1 MQSFIYQ
8 RFLTGEVGDRL
19 SGLAN
24 SEAYQMAVRT
34 SRNFH
39 ITPIGSLRLCN
50 KYLSIALAVDED
62 ILFARDTKTN
72 FYYAIS
78 ANKIY
83 VIRKSDRAVISQAA
97 HGVSGIQTVNTFE
110 NFITVSNLTTIK
122 FFVLNES
129 TGALGTT
136 DYLAQITKPVRWRK
150 PLKIAF
156 YRWYTAKEYDS
167 VEQVYKDKK
176 KLLKISALE
185 DLESAGTDGTGAL
198 IISGVKSIKRL
209 YFIAS
214 SSLTE
219 SVFNDADFADGDV
232 IMNFEQGKI
241 DDFYING
248 HNVTFT
254 GSAIDAKGNDYS
266 TGVSGINIA
275 KGKATRGES
284 ITLSSSN
291 VRDAC
296 VFQNRLALITS
307 TEIFFS
313 EKFDYLN
320 FLNGI
325 EESGAFYLKPSPING
340 TQPNLRS
347 MIAGKG
353 LWINSD
359 KGYYALAYD
368 TSFSSLDNY
377 INTVSD
383 RKPSMVSHMV
393 DDTLYYTDTQGVL
406 FAVRNVGE
414 QTLKFQSIEVD
425 KFDINRNISN
435 VTSIIV
441 DGVDYILAQNVG
453 RDRIV
458 YLYRRT
464 QEGLYSRI
472 SMDVATS
479 GKIIGWETDYII
491 GKVLYNKSESFMSGY
506 IEVLPPGITT
516 KEKGLYLNHNTKY
529 IKQVTVKILNENDS
543 AIKSMVINGTKLDKV
558 IIDDYS
564 VYTMIT
570 SFRIEKGFKIEVEHN
585 GNADILEILGIEI
598 HYS

>member
-1 MQSFIYQ
+1 
-8 RFLTGEVGDRL
+8 
-19 SGLAN
+19 
-24 SEAYQMAVRT
+24 MAVRT

-39 ITPIGSLRLCN
+39 ITPIGSLRMCN
-50 KYLSIALAVDED
+50 KYIAQNLTVDEN
-62 ILFARDTKTN
+62 ILFIKDTKTN
-72 FYYAIS
+72 YFFAVS
-78 ANKIY
+78 TNKIF
-83 VIRKSDRAVISQAA
+83 VLRKSDNIVISQAA
-97 HGVSGIQTVNTFE
+97 HGVTGIQTVNTFE
-110 NFITVSNLTTIK
+110 NFITISNLNTIK
-122 FFVLNES
+122 FFVMNES
-129 TGALGTT
+129 TGALGIT
-136 DYLAQITKPVRWRK
+136 DYLSQITKPVRWRK

-156 YRWYTAKEYDS
+156 YRFYIAKEYDS

-176 KLLKISALE
+176 KLLKIAALE
-185 DLESAGTDGTGAL
+185 DLESCGTTVAGAL
-198 IISGVKSIKRL
+198 SISGVKNLKRL

-219 SVFNDADFADGDV
+219 SVFNDADFADADV

-254 GSAIDAKGNDYS
+254 GSAVDAKGNDYA
-266 TGVSGINIA
+266 TGVSGLSIPH
-275 KGKATRGES
+275 GKATRGES

-340 TQPNLRS
+340 TQPNLRA

-368 TSFSSLDNY
+368 TSFSSIDNY

-383 RKPSMVSHMV
+383 RKPSMIYHMI
-393 DDTLYYTDTQGVL
+393 DDTLYYTDIEGVL
-406 FAVRNVGE
+406 FAVKNIGD

-425 KFDINRNISN
+425 KFDISRNISN
-435 VTSIIV
+435 VTSFIL

-453 RDRIV
+453 RDRIA

-472 SMDVATS
+472 SMDIDAI
-479 GKIIGWETDYII
+479 GKIIGWESDYII
-491 GKVLYNKSESFMSGY
+491 NKTFYRKSNNHMNGY
-506 IEVLPPGITT
+506 IEVLPPGVVTQ
-516 KEKGLYLNHNTKY
+516 EKGLYLNHNTKY

-543 AIKSMVINGTKLDKV
+543 AIKSIVINGTKLDRV
-558 IIDDYS
+558 SLDSYS

-570 SFRIEKGFKIEVEHN
+570 SFRIEKGFKIEVEHT
-585 GNADILEILGIEI
+585 GTTDILEILGIEI